1 MNYWLVKTDPDT
13 YSVENLKRDK
23 STVWDGVRNY
33 QARNNLSLMKKGDLV
48 LMYHSQ
54 SDKDI
59 RCIAKVTKEAFRD
72 KTTDDERWLA
82 VELTFQKLLKNYLHL
97 DIIKNDAILSNI
109 ALVKQSRL
117 SVMPLTKEQYEKI
130 IELGGGLK

>member
-13 YSVENLKRDK
+13 YSVDDLKKDK
-23 STVWDGVRNY
+23 STDWDGVRNY
-33 QARNNLSLMKKGDLV
+33 QARNNINLMRKGDLV
-48 LMYHSQ
+48 LVYHSQ

-59 RCIAKVTKEAFRD
+59 RCVAKVTKEAFRD

-82 VELTFQKLLKNYLHL
+82 VELTFHKLLKDFVHL
-97 DIIKNDAILSNI
+97 EDIKKDSVLSEI
-109 ALVKQSRL
+109 VLVKQSRL